1 MPSFC
6 GARISFI
13 ILPKHKSFLLPVQ
26 LSFKNNSNVYFS
38 HPFLRYSQ
46 CTVQIPVS
54 IHGLIGKYYCRTC
67 GLTVSGCF
75 ACSNLAFTVISALNL
90 PNKHLNRKKAMGEA
104 DLR

>member
-67 GLTVSGCF
+67 GLTVPSLTLTKVG
-75 ACSNLAFTVISALNL
+75 ALPAL
-90 PNKHLNRKKAMGEA
+90 TWPL
-104 DLR
+104 L